1 MKSTYSVT
9 EAQSRLPRILRDA
22 EKGGPVAITR
32 RNETIAFIVSRERME
47 SIVETLRFLAQPE
60 AMSAI
65 EAYEKGAIPMHDSD
79 ALRDR

>member
-1 MKSTYSVT
+1 M
-9 EAQSRLPRILRDA
+9 
-22 EKGGPVAITR
+22 AITR